1 MELSLYDCGRPMTT
15 FRRMTYW
22 LAVVEEG
29 SFTRAAA
36 RMHVSQPS
44 LSQQVRLLEQEIGGE
59 LLERL
64 PRSVRLTSA
73 GKAFLPHAQTAVRAA
88 ERAQHAAR
96 STLDLETGELEIS
109 TVRSIAAGILPDLVQ
124 AWRKR
129 HPGTSVRLHEFTHR
143 SLAEDSVRGGVGDL
157 GIGPPPI
164 DWTGRVRRLGWEEF
178 LVVLPRE
185 DPRAARRSVRLLE
198 LKDRDWVMFEPD
210 NGLHDLIVRACASAG
225 FRPRHAVLTSQVET
239 AARLAAA
246 GVGPTLVPANVI
258 PDGLPGAL
266 LQVDPPLG
274 RELTVYAREQ
284 WGSLGGAFVDLM
296 AETRWAKP
304 PRGALVVP

>member
-1 MELSLYDCGRPMTT
+1 MIGIAMTT
-15 FRRMTYW
+15 FRRMAYW

-29 SFTRAAA
+29 SFTRAAL

-44 LSQQVRLLEQEIGGE
+44 LSQQVRLLEKEVGGE

-64 PRSVRLTSA
+64 PRSVRLTAA

-88 ERAQHAAR
+88 ERAQRAAR
-96 STLDLETGELEIS
+96 SALDLETGELEIS

-124 AWRKR
+124 SWRQR
-129 HPGTSVRLHEFTHR
+129 HPDTFVRLHEFTHR

-164 DWTGRVRRLGWEEF
+164 DWTGPVRRLGWEEF
-178 LVVLPRE
+178 LVVLSPG
-185 DPRAARRSVRLLE
+185 DARASRRNIRLVE
-198 LKDRDWVMFEPD
+198 LKDRDWVMFEAG
-210 NGLHDLIVRACASAG
+210 NGLHDLIVSACASAG
-225 FRPRHAVLTSQVET
+225 FTPRHAVLTSQVET

-246 GVGPTLVPANVI
+246 GVGPTLVPENVI
-258 PDGLPGAL
+258 PDGLDGAL
-266 LQVDPPLG
+266 LRVDPPLG

-284 WGSLGGAFVDLM
+284 WGPLGGAFVDLM

>member
-1 MELSLYDCGRPMTT
+1 VTSY
-15 FRRMTYW
+15 RRLAYW

-29 SFTRAAA
+29 SFTRAAL

-44 LSQQVRLLEQEIGGE
+44 LSQQVRALEREVGGE

-64 PRSVRLTSA
+64 PRSVRLTAA
-73 GKAFLPHAQTAVRAA
+73 GKAFLPQAQIAVRAA
-88 ERAQHAAR
+88 ERAMQAAR
-96 STLDLETGELEIS
+96 SALELETGELEIS

-124 AWRKR
+124 SWRQR
-129 HPGTSVRLHEFTHR
+129 HPGTFVRLHEFTHR

-164 DWTGRVRRLGWEEF
+164 DWAGPVRRLGWEEF
-178 LVVLPRE
+178 LVVLSPE
-185 DPRAARRSVRLLE
+185 DRLASRRKLRLVE
-198 LKDRDWVMFEPD
+198 LKDRDWVMFEPG
-210 NGLHDLIVRACASAG
+210 NGLHDLIVGACASAG
-225 FRPRHAVLTSQVET
+225 FTPRHAVLTSQVET

-246 GVGPTLVPANVI
+246 GVGPTLVPENVI
-258 PDGLPGAL
+258 PDGLDGEL
-266 LQVDPPLG
+266 VRIDPPLG
-274 RELTVYAREQ
+274 RELTVYARER
-284 WGSLGGAFVDLM
+284 WGPLGGAFVELM

>member
-1 MELSLYDCGRPMTT
+1 MTS
-15 FRRMTYW
+15 FRRIAYW

-29 SFTRAAA
+29 SFTRAAL

-44 LSQQVRLLEQEIGGE
+44 LSQQVRALEKEVGGE

-64 PRSVRLTSA
+64 PRSVRLTAA

-88 ERAQHAAR
+88 ERAHQAAR
-96 STLDLETGELEIS
+96 SALDLETGELEIS

-124 AWRKR
+124 SWRQR
-129 HPGTSVRLHEFTHR
+129 HPGTFVRLHEFTHR

-164 DWTGRVRRLGWEEF
+164 DWTGPVRRLGWEEF
-178 LVVLPRE
+178 LVVVSPE
-185 DPRAARRSVRLLE
+185 DPYASRRNLRLAQ
-198 LKDRDWVMFEPD
+198 LKDRDWVMFERG
-210 NGLHDLIVRACASAG
+210 NGLHDLIVSACASAG
-225 FRPRHAVLTSQVET
+225 FTPRHAVLTSQVET

-246 GVGPTLVPANVI
+246 GVGPTLVPENVI
-258 PDGLPGAL
+258 PDGLDGAL
-266 LQVDPPLG
+266 LRVDPPLG

-284 WGSLGGAFVDLM
+284 WGPLGGAFVDLM

>member
-1 MELSLYDCGRPMTT
+1 MTSY
-15 FRRMTYW
+15 RRLAYW

-29 SFTRAAA
+29 SFTRAAL

-44 LSQQVRLLEQEIGGE
+44 LSQQVRALESEVGGE

-64 PRSVRLTSA
+64 PRSVRLTAA
-73 GKAFLPHAQTAVRAA
+73 GKAFLPHAQTAARVV
-88 ERAQHAAR
+88 ERAHQAAR
-96 STLDLETGELEIS
+96 SALDLEAGELEIS

-124 AWRKR
+124 SWRQR
-129 HPGTSVRLHEFTHR
+129 HPGTFVRLHEFTHR

-164 DWTGRVRRLGWEEF
+164 AWTGPVRRLGWEEF
-178 LVVLPRE
+178 LVVLSRE
-185 DPRAARRSVRLLE
+185 DPCASRRNLPLVE
-198 LKDRDWVMFEPD
+198 LKDRDWVMFEPG

-225 FRPRHAVLTSQVET
+225 YKPRHAVLTSQVEA

-246 GVGPTLVPANVI
+246 GVGPTLVPENVI
-258 PDGLPGAL
+258 PDGLDAAL
-266 LQVDPPLG
+266 VRVDPPLG
-274 RELTVYAREQ
+274 REVTVYAREQ
-284 WGSLGGAFVDLM
+284 WGPLGGAFVDLM

>member
-1 MELSLYDCGRPMTT
+1 MTSY
-15 FRRMTYW
+15 RRLAYW

-29 SFTRAAA
+29 SFTRAAL

-44 LSQQVRLLEQEIGGE
+44 LSQQVRALEKEVGGE

-64 PRSVRLTSA
+64 PRSVRLTAA
-73 GKAFLPHAQTAVRAA
+73 GKAFLPQAQIAVRAV
-88 ERAQHAAR
+88 ERAMQAAR
-96 STLDLETGELEIS
+96 SALELETGELEIS

-124 AWRKR
+124 SWRQR
-129 HPGTSVRLHEFTHR
+129 HPGTFVRLHEFTHR

-164 DWTGRVRRLGWEEF
+164 DWAGPVRRLGWEEF
-178 LVVLPRE
+178 LVVLSPE
-185 DPRAARRSVRLLE
+185 DRLASRRKLRLVE
-198 LKDRDWVMFEPD
+198 LKDRDWVMFEPG
-210 NGLHDLIVRACASAG
+210 NGLHDLIVGACASAG
-225 FRPRHAVLTSQVET
+225 FTPRHAVLTSQVET

-246 GVGPTLVPANVI
+246 GVGPTLVPENVI
-258 PDGLPGAL
+258 PDGLDGAL
-266 LQVDPPLG
+266 VRIDPPLG
-274 RELTVYAREQ
+274 RELTVYARER
-284 WGSLGGAFVDLM
+284 WGPLGGAFVELM